1 MSQTGLYDLRRVR
14 SAFNNA
20 ADSYDDAA
28 VLQREILHRLLEALE
43 PVRHQPSVILDA
55 GCGTGEAYP
64 ALRKRYRKAQIIALD
79 IAENMLQRTR
89 RQGGLLHKPDCICA
103 DIEHLPLA
111 DNSVDMIFSNLALQW
126 VNDLPATL
134 AGFYR
139 VLAPGGLLVFS
150 TFGPD
155 TLKELRQCWRQVD
168 DAVHVNDF
176 IDMHDIGDALLQ
188 TGMADPVMSA
198 ETITVTYQQATTL
211 MQDLRAI
218 GANVTAA
225 GHRQGLLTPSS
236 LKQVCDAYEQFRR
249 DDGLPASYEV
259 IYGHAWKPDNALRPG
274 TVEVQFPG

>member
-1 MSQTGLYDLRRVR
+1 MSQTSLYDLRRVR

-20 ADSYDDAA
+20 VDSYDDAA

-64 ALRKRYRKAQIIALD
+64 ALRQRYRKAQIIALD
-79 IAENMLQRTR
+79 IAENMLQRAR
-89 RQGGLLHKPDCICA
+89 SRGGLLHKPDCVCA
-103 DIEHLPLA
+103 DIEYLPLA

-188 TGMADPVMSA
+188 TGLADPVMSA
-198 ETITVTYQQATTL
+198 ENITVTYQQATTL
-211 MQDLRAI
+211 MQDLRDI
-218 GANVTAA
+218 GANVTSA

-259 IYGHAWKPDNALRPG
+259 IYGHAWKPENALKPG
-274 TVEVQFPG
+274 TVQVQFPG